1 MVAAIIILVI
11 LFIIAVIFGAVS
23 LALMSIVLVTMEEH
37 KRDYF
42 DRIKNMLKKGAP
54 KTYEIIDKAMVDN
67 FPTEKVEE
75 RLKKL
80 EE

>member
-1 MVAAIIILVI
+1 MVATIIILVI
-11 LFIIAVIFGAVS
+11 LLIIAVIFGTVA
-23 LALMSIVLVTMEEH
+23 LALMAIILVTMEEH

-75 RLKKL
+75 RLKKF

>member
-1 MVAAIIILVI
+1 MVATIIILVI
-11 LFIIAVIFGAVS
+11 LLIIAVIFGTVS
-23 LALMSIVLVTMEEH
+23 PVLKSIVLVTMEEH

-54 KTYEIIDKAMVDN
+54 KVYEIIDKAMVDN
-67 FPTEKVEE
+67 FPTEEVEK
-75 RLKKL
+75 RLKKF

>member
-1 MVAAIIILVI
+1 MVATIIILVI
-11 LFIIAVIFGAVS
+11 LLIIAVIFGTVS
-23 LALMSIVLVTMEEH
+23 PALISIVLVTMEEH

-54 KTYEIIDKAMVDN
+54 KVYEIIDKSMVDN
-67 FPTEKVEE
+67 FPTEEVEE
-75 RLKKL
+75 RLKKF

>member
-1 MVAAIIILVI
+1 MVATIIILVI
-11 LFIIAVIFGAVS
+11 LLIIAVIFGTVS
-23 LALMSIVLVTMEEH
+23 PVLMYIVLVTMEEH

-54 KTYEIIDKAMVDN
+54 KVYEIIDKAMVDN
-67 FPTEKVEE
+67 FPTEEVEK
-75 RLKKL
+75 RLKKF

>member
-1 MVAAIIILVI
+1 MVATIIILVI
-11 LFIIAVIFGAVS
+11 LLIIAVIFGTV
-23 LALMSIVLVTMEEH
+23 ALTLMAIVLVTMEEH

-54 KTYEIIDKAMVDN
+54 KVYEIIDKAMVDN
-67 FPTEKVEE
+67 FPTEEVEK
-75 RLKKL
+75 RLKKF

>member
-1 MVAAIIILVI
+1 MVATIIILVI
-11 LFIIAVIFGAVS
+11 LLIIAVIFGTV
-23 LALMSIVLVTMEEH
+23 ALTLMAIVLVTMEEH

-54 KTYEIIDKAMVDN
+54 KVYEIIDKAMVDN
-67 FPTEKVEE
+67 FPTEEVEE
-75 RLKKL
+75 RLKKF

>member
-1 MVAAIIILVI
+1 MIATIIILVI
-11 LFIIAVIFGAVS
+11 LLIIAVIFGAAVPV
-23 LALMSIVLVTMEEH
+23 LMSIVLVTMEEH

-54 KTYEIIDKAMVDN
+54 KVYEIIDKAMVDN
-67 FPTEKVEE
+67 FPTEEVEE
-75 RLKKL
+75 RLKKF

>member
-1 MVAAIIILVI
+1 MVATIIILVI
-11 LFIIAVIFGAVS
+11 LLIIAVIFGTVS
-23 LALMSIVLVTMEEH
+23 PVLMSIVLVTMEEH

-54 KTYEIIDKAMVDN
+54 KVYEIIDKAMVDN
-67 FPTEKVEE
+67 FPTEEVEE
-75 RLKKL
+75 RLNKF

>member
-1 MVAAIIILVI
+1 MVATIIILVI
-11 LFIIAVIFGAVS
+11 LLIIAVIFGKLS
-23 LALMSIVLVTMEEH
+23 PALMAIVLVTMEEH

-54 KTYEIIDKAMVDN
+54 KVYEIIDKAMVDD
-67 FPTEKVEE
+67 FPTEKIEE
-75 RLKKL
+75 RLKKF

>member
-1 MVAAIIILVI
+1 MIATIIILVI
-11 LFIIAVIFGAVS
+11 LLIIAVIFGTAAPV
-23 LALMSIVLVTMEEH
+23 LMSIILVTMEEH

-54 KTYEIIDKAMVDN
+54 KVYEIIDKAMVDN
-67 FPTEKVEE
+67 FPTEEVEK
-75 RLKKL
+75 RLKKF

>member
-1 MVAAIIILVI
+1 MVATIIILVI
-11 LFIIAVIFGAVS
+11 LLIIAVIFEAVAP
-23 LALMSIVLVTMEEH
+23 ALMAIVLVTMEEH

-54 KTYEIIDKAMVDN
+54 KVYEIIDKAMVDN
-67 FPTEKVEE
+67 FPTEEVEK
-75 RLKKL
+75 RLKKF

>member
-1 MVAAIIILVI
+1 MA
-11 LFIIAVIFGAVS
+11 
-23 LALMSIVLVTMEEH
+23 IVLVTMEEH

-67 FPTEKVEE
+67 FPTEKVEK
-75 RLKKL
+75 RLKKF

>member
-11 LFIIAVIFGAVS
+11 LLIIAVIFGAVS

-67 FPTEKVEE
+67 FPTKKVEE
-75 RLKKL
+75 RLKKF

>member
-1 MVAAIIILVI
+1 MVATIIILVI
-11 LFIIAVIFGAVS
+11 LLIIAVIFGTVA
-23 LALMSIVLVTMEEH
+23 LALMAIVLVTMEEH

-54 KTYEIIDKAMVDN
+54 EVYKIIDKAMVDN

-75 RLKKL
+75 RLKKF

>member
-1 MVAAIIILVI
+1 MIATIIILVI
-11 LFIIAVIFGAVS
+11 LLIITVIFEAVTP
-23 LALMSIVLVTMEEH
+23 ALMAIVLVTMEEH

-54 KTYEIIDKAMVDN
+54 KVYEIIDKAIVDN
-67 FPTEKVEE
+67 FPTEEVEK
-75 RLKKL
+75 RLKKF

>member
-11 LFIIAVIFGAVS
+11 LLIIAVIFGAVS
-23 LALMSIVLVTMEEH
+23 LALMAIVLVTMDEH

-75 RLKKL
+75 RLKKF

>member
-1 MVAAIIILVI
+1 MIATIIILVI
-11 LFIIAVIFGAVS
+11 LLIIAVIFGTVA

-75 RLKKL
+75 RLKKF

>member
-1 MVAAIIILVI
+1 MVATIIILVI
-11 LFIIAVIFGAVS
+11 LLIITVIFGAVS

-75 RLKKL
+75 RLKKF

>member
-1 MVAAIIILVI
+1 MIATIIILVI
-11 LFIIAVIFGAVS
+11 LLIIAVIFEAVS
-23 LALMSIVLVTMEEH
+23 PALISIVLVTMEEH

-54 KTYEIIDKAMVDN
+54 KVYEIIDKAMIDN
-67 FPTEKVEE
+67 FPTEEVEE
-75 RLKKL
+75 RLKKF

>member
-1 MVAAIIILVI
+1 MVATIIILVI
-11 LFIIAVIFGAVS
+11 LLIIAVIFEAV
-23 LALMSIVLVTMEEH
+23 APVLMSIVLVTMEEH

-54 KTYEIIDKAMVDN
+54 KVYEIIDKAMVDN
-67 FPTEKVEE
+67 FPTEEVEK
-75 RLKKL
+75 RLKKF

>member
-1 MVAAIIILVI
+1 MIATIIILVI
-11 LFIIAVIFGAVS
+11 LLIIAVIFGTAAPV
-23 LALMSIVLVTMEEH
+23 LMSIVLVTMEEH

-54 KTYEIIDKAMVDN
+54 KVYEIIDKAMVDN
-67 FPTEKVEE
+67 FPTEEVEK
-75 RLKKL
+75 RLKKF

>member
-1 MVAAIIILVI
+1 MVATIIILVI
-11 LFIIAVIFGAVS
+11 LLIIAVIFGTVS
-23 LALMSIVLVTMEEH
+23 PALISIILVTMEEH

-54 KTYEIIDKAMVDN
+54 KVYEIIDKAMVDN
-67 FPTEKVEE
+67 FPTKEVEE
-75 RLKKL
+75 RLKKF

>member
-11 LFIIAVIFGAVS
+11 LLIIAVIFGAVS
-23 LALMSIVLVTMEEH
+23 LALMSIVLVTIEEH

-75 RLKKL
+75 RLKKF

>member
-1 MVAAIIILVI
+1 MVATIIILVI
-11 LFIIAVIFGAVS
+11 LLIIAVIFGAVS

-75 RLKKL
+75 RLKKF

>member
-1 MVAAIIILVI
+1 MVATIIILVI
-11 LFIIAVIFGAVS
+11 LLIIAVIFGTVS
-23 LALMSIVLVTMEEH
+23 PVLMSIVLVTMEEH

-54 KTYEIIDKAMVDN
+54 KVYEIIDKAMVDN
-67 FPTEKVEE
+67 FPTEEVEK
-75 RLKKL
+75 RLKKF

>member
-1 MVAAIIILVI
+1 MVATIIILVI
-11 LFIIAVIFGAVS
+11 LLIISVIFGTVA
-23 LALMSIVLVTMEEH
+23 LALMAIVLVTMEEH

-54 KTYEIIDKAMVDN
+54 EVYKIIDKAMVDN

-75 RLKKL
+75 RLKKF

>member
-1 MVAAIIILVI
+1 MVATIIILVI
-11 LFIIAVIFGAVS
+11 LLIIAVIFGTVS
-23 LALMSIVLVTMEEH
+23 PVLMSIVLVTMEEH

-54 KTYEIIDKAMVDN
+54 KVYEIIDKAMVDN
-67 FPTEKVEE
+67 FPTEEVEE
-75 RLKKL
+75 RLKKF

>member
-1 MVAAIIILVI
+1 MIATIIILVI
-11 LFIIAVIFGAVS
+11 LLIIAVIFGTVAPV
-23 LALMSIVLVTMEEH
+23 LMSIVLVTMEEH

-54 KTYEIIDKAMVDN
+54 KVYEIIDKAMVDN
-67 FPTEKVEE
+67 FPTEEVEK
-75 RLKKL
+75 RLKKF

>member
-1 MVAAIIILVI
+1 MVATIIILVI
-11 LFIIAVIFGAVS
+11 LLIIAVIFEAV
-23 LALMSIVLVTMEEH
+23 APTLMAIVLVTMEEY

-54 KTYEIIDKAMVDN
+54 KVYEIIDKAMVDN
-67 FPTEKVEE
+67 FPTEKVEK
-75 RLKKL
+75 RLKKF

>member
-1 MVAAIIILVI
+1 MVATIIILVI
-11 LFIIAVIFGAVS
+11 LLIIAVIFGTVS
-23 LALMSIVLVTMEEH
+23 PALISIVLVTMEEH

-54 KTYEIIDKAMVDN
+54 KVYEIIDKAMVDN
-67 FPTEKVEE
+67 FPTEEVEE
-75 RLKKL
+75 RLKKF

>member
-1 MVAAIIILVI
+1 MVVTIIILVI
-11 LFIIAVIFGAVS
+11 LLIIAVIFGTVS
-23 LALMSIVLVTMEEH
+23 PALISIVLVTMEEH

-54 KTYEIIDKAMVDN
+54 KVYEIIDKAMVDN
-67 FPTEKVEE
+67 FPTEEVEE
-75 RLKKL
+75 RLKKF